1 MRKIGCFHK
10 KIKIYEQG
18 NNNPPP
24 HHKKKMQTIKTK
36 QQPHNPPPLPT
47 HLQKHNKKYSK

>member
-24 HHKKKMQTIKTK
+24 PPQKKNANNKNQTTTP
-36 QQPHNPPPLPT
+36 QPPPLPT